1 MSLWKWSQTAASNG
15 TIDGTVRAQEGQAPG
30 TLNDAV
36 RGAMAA
42 IAKYRDDVSGNL
54 VTAGTSTAY
63 TLTTNQVLTTLTD
76 GFKVTV
82 RIDETNGAAATLNV
96 DSLGAKA
103 LASVYGTA
111 LPAGVLLAGGVY
123 SFVYDAT
130 DDKWIV
136 HGYWGDV
143 NVTSSANLTLLR
155 AQALIAVDGTYLN
168 GTGATGSDLAV
179 DKDALEAAH
188 KTAFDLLYAEI
199 DHVHD
204 AATGSVAGFMSA
216 ADKTKLDGI
225 ASGATVGLG
234 LSEFFGTGVGQML
247 QLSPTTA
254 ATNLSWTRGTEYT
267 SGSANNIT
275 LVSGTTSMPGAV
287 SGAKYKPVLTA
298 NVLSGA
304 VIPPIVFIRTS

>member
-1 MSLWKWSQTAASNG
+1 MTLWKWSQTAASNG

-30 TLNDAV
+30 TLNDAI

-42 IAKYRDDVSGNL
+42 VAKYRDDVSGNL

-76 GFKVTV
+76 GFKVTC
-82 RIDETNGAAATLNV
+82 RIDETNGTAATLNV

-103 LASVYGTA
+103 LASVYNTA

-123 SFVYDAT
+123 SFTYDAT

-143 NVTSSANLTLLR
+143 NVTSAANLTLLR

-168 GTGATGSDLAV
+168 GTGATGSSLAV
-179 DKDALEAAH
+179 DASALQTLHQA
-188 KTAFDLLYAEI
+188 AFDSRYSLGS
-199 DHVHD
+199 HTHN
-204 AATGSVAGFMSA
+204 AATSGAAGFMSA
-216 ADKTKLDGI
+216 SDKSKLDSI
-225 ASGATVGLG
+225 SAGATVGLG
-234 LSEFFGTGVGQML
+234 LGDFFGTGVGQML
-247 QLSPTTA
+247 QLTPTTA
-254 ATNLSWTRGTEYT
+254 ATNLSWVRGTEYT
-267 SGSANNIT
+267 SGSSNNIT
-275 LVSGTTSMPGAV
+275 LTSGTASMFGAV

>member
-1 MSLWKWSQTAASNG
+1 MTLWKWSQTAASNG

-30 TLNDAV
+30 TLNDGI

-63 TLTTNQVLTTLTD
+63 TLTTNQTLTALTD

-103 LASVYGTA
+103 LASVYNTA

-143 NVTSSANLTLLR
+143 NVTSAANLTLLR
-155 AQALIAVDGTYLN
+155 AQALIEVDGTYLN
-168 GTGATGSDLAV
+168 GTGATGSSLAV
-179 DKDALEAAH
+179 DASALQTLH
-188 KTAFDLLYAEI
+188 QVAFDSRYAFGS
-199 DHVHD
+199 HTHD
-204 AATGSVAGFMSA
+204 AATSGAAGFMSS
-216 ADKTKLDGI
+216 ADKTKLDGV
-225 ASGATVGLG
+225 ATGATVGLSAATM
-234 LSEFFGTGVGQML
+234 LGTGVGGFL

-254 ATNLSWTRGTEYT
+254 TSNLSWTRGTEYT
-267 SGSANNIT
+267 SGSNDNIT
-275 LVSGTTSMPGAV
+275 LSGGSTSMPGAI
-287 SGAKYKPVLTA
+287 SGGKYKPVLTA
-298 NVLSGA
+298 NVVNGNS
-304 VIPPIVFIRTS
+304 IPPILFIRTA